1 MTEEI
6 FRSDA
11 YARSCEATVVS
22 VDERGIRL
30 DRTVFYPLGGG
41 QPGDSGA
48 LRTGD
53 GRELRI
59 ADTHKG
65 AQPGEILHLPA
76 ETAGWLKPG
85 MGVTAELDWARRYRL
100 MRMHTCL
107 HLLSAV
113 IVVPVTGGQV
123 GDGYG
128 RLDFDLPETPDRDQ
142 VNGKLQELIARDAP
156 VSFRWITE
164 EELDAR
170 PELVKTMSV
179 HPPRGVGRIR
189 LVDIEGIDLQPCGG
203 THLAHIGEIG
213 EVFITKIEKKGH
225 RNRRVRL
232 EFPALA
238 PPCRLR
244 KFAQH
249 AVIREAVL
257 GRDPSAPRLQDITCW
272 E

>member
-1 MTEEI
+1 MTEEL

-11 YARSCEATVVS
+11 YARGCQATVLS
-22 VDERGIRL
+22 VDERGVQL

-41 QPGDSGA
+41 QPGDTGV
-48 LRTGD
+48 LRLDD
-53 GRELRI
+53 GRELHI
-59 ADTHKG
+59 SDTHKG
-65 AQPGEILHLPA
+65 AQPGEVLHLPA
-76 ETAGWLKPG
+76 ERPDWLKPG
-85 MGVTAELDWARRYRL
+85 VRITAEIDWERRYRL

-113 IVVPVTGGQV
+113 ITAPVTGGQV

-128 RLDFDLPETPDRDQ
+128 RLDFDLPETPDRDE
-142 VNGKLQELIARDAP
+142 VNAKLGELIARDAP

-189 LVDIEGIDLQPCGG
+189 LVNIEGVDLQPCGG

-213 EVFITKIEKKGH
+213 AVSISKIEKKGH
-225 RNRRVRL
+225 QNRRVRL
-232 EFPALA
+232 EFPGAV
-238 PPCRLR
+238 P
-244 KFAQH
+244 H
-249 AVIREAVL
+249 AA
-257 GRDPSAPRLQDITCW
+257 
-272 E
+272 